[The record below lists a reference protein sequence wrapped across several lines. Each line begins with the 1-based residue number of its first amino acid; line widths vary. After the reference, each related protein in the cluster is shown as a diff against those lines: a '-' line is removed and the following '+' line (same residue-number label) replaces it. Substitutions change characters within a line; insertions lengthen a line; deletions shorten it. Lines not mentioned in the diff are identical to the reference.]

1 MKVRL
6 SVALVACVVGASLI
20 PGIAAA
26 DRPTKEVLNP
36 VGDQIDCDGT
46 VLTVSSGEIVG
57 RTHVH
62 ELPSGR
68 IRDIGV
74 FLNRDVTATD
84 EEGTVYRVVGG
95 TRLNFTSDPEEET
108 GEIGFFHDKFNIIGP
123 GGLFGKVNFRVQIK
137 RNGDEVIRDK
147 GNCDFVGDEEENN

>member
-1 MKVRL
+1 MKLRSSL
-6 SVALVACVVGASLI
+6 ALIGCVVGASLI

-26 DRPTKEVLNP
+26 DRPEKEVLNP

-84 EEGTVYRVVGG
+84 EEETVYRVVGG
-95 TRLNFTSDPEEET
+95 TRLNFTSDPENGE
-108 GEIGFFHDKFNIIGP
+108 EIGFFHDKFNIIGP

-137 RNGDEVIRDK
+137 RNGDEIVRDK
-147 GNCDFVGDEEENN
+147 GNCEFV